1 MPDSNYTMGKKK
13 WKYSVECT
21 VEEVWY
27 FMKADCD
34 KQKMGIVNPG
44 EISLKKRIVNNQ
56 MMEIK

>member
-34 KQKMGIVNPG
+34 KQKMGIVNPE
-44 EISLKKRIVNNQ
+44 EISLKKKNS
-56 MMEIK
+56 